1 VFWLGRWCNKV
12 VVVVMVYRGATGV
25 RLSCKCNLGCL
36 LSARPVLVSAH
47 LTRPASPSLKMFQL
61 LGRRNPSSFIWG
73 SHCTYSISANLLYF
87 AIAALFVSSAAL
99 LQLQTRGLDRGRQF
113 VAATPKGMYVVTL
126 SSPVPQNTALHN
138 LQAPKTTPPPL
149 STRIAYSKMRNS

>member
-113 VAATPKGMYVVTL
+113 VAATPKGT
-126 SSPVPQNTALHN
+126 SSRSARLFRKTQHYITSKLPKLLH
-138 LQAPKTTPPPL
+138 PL
-149 STRIAYSKMRNS
+149 SRPALLILR